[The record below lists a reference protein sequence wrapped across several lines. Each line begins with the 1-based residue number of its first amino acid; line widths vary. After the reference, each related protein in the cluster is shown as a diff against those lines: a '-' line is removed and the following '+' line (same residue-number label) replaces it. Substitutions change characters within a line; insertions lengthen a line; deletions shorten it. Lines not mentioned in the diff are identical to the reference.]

1 MKRRSIFMDDER
13 YDKLKDVAD
22 KKSLKVSELIRRI
35 IDEWLKKRK

>member
-1 MKRRSIFMDDER
+1 LKRRSIFMDDER